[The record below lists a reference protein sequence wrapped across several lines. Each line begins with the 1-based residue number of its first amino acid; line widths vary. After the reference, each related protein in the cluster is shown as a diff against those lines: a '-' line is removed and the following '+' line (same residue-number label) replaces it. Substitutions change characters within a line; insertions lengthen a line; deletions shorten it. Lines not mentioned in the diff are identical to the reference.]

1 MRKTMEYKAP
11 EIEVTRFEVE
21 RNIMAGVGEA
31 GTSVNTDIDTVTGTG
46 ESITDPDDLPIGW
59 S

>member
-21 RNIMAGVGEA
+21 RNIMAGIGENEK
-31 GTSVNTDIDTVTGTG
+31 GPQDTVNVTGTG
-46 ESITDPDDLPIGW
+46 ESVTDPDDLPLPIG
-59 S
+59 

>member
-1 MRKTMEYKAP
+1 MEYKAP